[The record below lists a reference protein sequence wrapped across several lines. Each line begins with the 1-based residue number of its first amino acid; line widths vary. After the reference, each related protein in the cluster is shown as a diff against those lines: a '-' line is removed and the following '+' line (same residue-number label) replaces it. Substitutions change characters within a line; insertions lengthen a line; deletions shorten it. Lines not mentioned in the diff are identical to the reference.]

1 MLAMSIVARFAP
13 TNRTTEKY
21 GEANRRLEEGGS
33 VA

>member
-1 MLAMSIVARFAP
+1 MLAMSIVARFTP